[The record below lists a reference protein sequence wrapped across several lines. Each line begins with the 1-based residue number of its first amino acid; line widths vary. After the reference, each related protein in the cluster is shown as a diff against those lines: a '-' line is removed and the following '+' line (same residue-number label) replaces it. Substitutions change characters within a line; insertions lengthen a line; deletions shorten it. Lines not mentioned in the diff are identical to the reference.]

1 MLHSLHE
8 NLIGPNGA
16 VALARNLQYCPVL
29 EKLWCVHPRSMRD
42 PTRPCAII
50 LPTHAWPMPCATSR
64 SPTVHD
70 SRPTLARPLAVPQC
84 LSSPRVSVSRL
95 HDNRIGDA
103 GALAIAAAL
112 KDPPPPSPNQPT
124 LPRLPRPD
132 PRLWQNRI
140 GDAGARALALAVKDC
155 RVPLDL
161 RYGRAYVC
169 HPRYPPHGLTRR
181 EMRPPSAVGSHAT

>member
-29 EKLWCVHPRSMRD
+29 EKLWCVHPRSKRD

-112 KDPPPPSPNQPT
+112 KDCPLLKPLWCAPAPPPPPLLPPNNQPFHDS
-124 LPRLPRPD
+124 PD
-132 PRLWQNRI
+132 PTPGCGRTASAMRVHGPWPWPSRTAACRSTY
-140 GDAGARALALAVKDC
+140 GTAARMSVTPVIL
-155 RVPLDL
+155 
-161 RYGRAYVC
+161 
-169 HPRYPPHGLTRR
+169 LT
-181 EMRPPSAVGSHAT
+181 A